1 MSRFLVW
8 VLLVV
13 ALLPSMWM
21 AAAAWELPQLGTREE
36 DGTYYNAAMALG
48 EGRGYRATSVPGEP
62 MLTRFPPGFP
72 ALLAPFVQ
80 SRMLLSL
87 LLWLLAPCALALVY
101 FWGRQQRFDSL
112 TAALVC
118 LPLGAF
124 PLFVQGG
131 ANLAPD
137 LLALV
142 LVLVTVYVMEQ
153 DSWAATLLG
162 ALAGAASYLTSDTL
176 LPGLGGVVV
185 YVVLRRRYGQA
196 AVYAVAL
203 LATALAWRVYVELNA
218 AGTVSPLRDWYAGR
232 PPGFGLEYAAF
243 DVRTGLLVAVWAA
256 VWRTG
261 SRQELSALGCF
272 AAAHAVAVQFSPG
285 HFFLLT
291 LGPALIAGLAT
302 LPLDRILLGTAYLAG
317 LTALP
322 AMVGEVQ
329 RHRAMYPI
337 RNQAYFWIEG
347 KTPPAALF
355 LATNGALLH
364 AATWRRAVSPRDLP
378 DPTGL
383 ALDAGIDYLLV
394 MPFDPAAYRTA
405 VREDPFYETVYEHDG
420 VLIRRRRS

>member
-1 MSRFLVW
+1 MSRLLVW

-13 ALLPSMWM
+13 ALLPSLWM
-21 AAAAWELPQLGTREE
+21 AAAAWELPQLGTRAE
-36 DGTYYNAAMALG
+36 DGAYYNAAMALG

-80 SRMLLSL
+80 SRALLSM
-87 LLWLLAPCALALVY
+87 LLWLLAPCALALIY

-112 TAALVC
+112 TAALLC

-124 PLFVQGG
+124 PVFVQGS
-131 ANLAPD
+131 ANVVPD

-176 LPGLGGVVV
+176 LPGLGAVVV
-185 YVVLRRRYGQA
+185 YVALRRRYGQA
-196 AVYAVAL
+196 AVYAAVL
-203 LATALAWRVYVELNA
+203 LATVLAWRVYVEANA
-218 AGTVSPLRDWYAGR
+218 GASVSPLRDWYGGR
-232 PPGFGLEYAAF
+232 PPGFRLEFAAW
-243 DVRTGLLVAVWAA
+243 DGRTALLAAVWAA
-256 VWRTG
+256 VWRMA
-261 SRQELSALGCF
+261 SRQQLSALGCF
-272 AAAHAVAVQFSPG
+272 AAVHAVAGQFS
-285 HFFLLT
+285 HDQFYVLT
-291 LGPALIAGLAT
+291 LGPVLLGALAT
-302 LPLDRILLGTAYLAG
+302 LPLHRVLLATAYLAG
-317 LTALP
+317 LAALP
-322 AMVGEVQ
+322 GMLGEVQ

-347 KTPPAALF
+347 KTPPSALF

-364 AATWRRAVSPRDLP
+364 AATWRRVVSPRDLP

-383 ALDAGIDYLLV
+383 ALDAGIDYLLA
-394 MPFDPAAYRTA
+394 MPFDPAAYRKA
-405 VREDPFYETVYEHDG
+405 VRDNPFYETVYERDG
-420 VLIRRRRS
+420 VLIRRRRP